1 MDIFL
6 ISFIMAGA
14 VAMYYAL
21 LRRWQAKDL
30 RGVYVPKRE
39 VRKCLKNS

>member
-6 ISFIMAGA
+6 ISLLMAGA
-14 VAMYYAL
+14 VAIYYAL

-30 RGVYVPKRE
+30 RGVYVPKR
-39 VRKCLKNS
+39 K